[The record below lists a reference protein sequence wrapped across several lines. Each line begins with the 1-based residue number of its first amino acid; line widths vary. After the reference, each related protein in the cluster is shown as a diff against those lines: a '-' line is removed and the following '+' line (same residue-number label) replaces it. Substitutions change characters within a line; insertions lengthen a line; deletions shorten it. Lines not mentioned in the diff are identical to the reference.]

1 MNSLVFLLIGLEAHL
16 GALIHSWQPL
26 LFAISAVLIGRA
38 FALYLPVPARNLF
51 AKRIPGRWQH
61 VLVWD
66 GLRGSLALASVL
78 SLDGA
83 FPYRQRLLD
92 LVLGVVVFSILAKV
106 LTIKP
111 FLRLLGLADGDASA
125 KLRA

>member
-1 MNSLVFLLIGLEAHL
+1 LWVIE
-16 GALIHSWQPL
+16 
-26 LFAISAVLIGRA
+26 R
-38 FALYLPVPARNLF
+38 
-51 AKRIPGRWQH
+51 
-61 VLVWD
+61 VWG

-92 LVLGVVVFSILAKV
+92 LVFGVVVFSILAKV

-111 FLRLLGLADGDASA
+111 FLRLLGLADVDASA